1 MPKLR
6 NVNPLG
12 DVYFPLLG
20 RDLAA
25 GEEFEVD
32 DATAAELLKQVG
44 NFEPAGDIDYGTLTV
59 ADLEQIAA
67 QRGIDLTGLTKKAD
81 IVAAIKKG

>member
-1 MPKLR
+1 MAKLK

-32 DATAAELLKQVG
+32 DDTADELLKQVG
-44 NFEPAGDIDYGTLTV
+44 NFEAVT
-59 ADLEQIAA
+59 E
-67 QRGIDLTGLTKKAD
+67 K
-81 IVAAIKKG
+81 KKG

>member
-1 MPKLR
+1 MAKLV

-32 DATAAELLKQVG
+32 DDTAAALLEQTG
-44 NFEPAGDIDYGTLTV
+44 NFESV
-59 ADLEQIAA
+59 S
-67 QRGIDLTGLTKKAD
+67 K
-81 IVAAIKKG
+81 KKGA